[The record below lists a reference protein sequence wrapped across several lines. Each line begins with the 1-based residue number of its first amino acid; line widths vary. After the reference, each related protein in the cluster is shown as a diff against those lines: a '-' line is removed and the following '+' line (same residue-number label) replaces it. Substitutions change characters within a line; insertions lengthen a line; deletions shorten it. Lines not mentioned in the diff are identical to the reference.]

1 MDYEK
6 IYEQFDSKYEKLIP
20 SKHHALLLLKLF
32 EETEIDK
39 DRVFTLSEIKYS
51 LKEISGRDSQYNMSI
66 DSLLDYLI
74 ENPQRNG
81 SYKLTRFAEKFLK
94 LLISEVEPYKD
105 FPLVETIKNTYTPD
119 KETIK
124 KIENLEAW
132 FEKIFQP
139 STKEILLDSLEALK
153 RKLNEKIKFMG
164 IVLRDETILFP
175 QRVEQFSTII
185 QEVSF
190 DAKQITEAIDLGN
203 KLSDVLLEN
212 VTYYQEKV
220 NVFDNIKAMK
230 EPEEYY
236 KYSKELKIAEN
247 IKNEVEHYWKSADKE
262 LKIIWDKIRYAM
274 TKVDDLRKSI
284 DGSNY
289 YTNRYEKL
297 LSIMIKNSQ
306 YNDDEIKLS
315 NAFLPKTIYG
325 KPNRFSVLERYNFLP
340 SQGNEPLIIENE
352 QDTREEILKE
362 DKLNNA
368 IEERI
373 QEIFIRY
380 KEILNRDKY
389 IDFSRIFYQLYQ
401 EEKNIV
407 IPIEVGDRLF
417 SFASQDNNYEII
429 INEKQY
435 PNNFNVDVA
444 IWTMII
450 KKKQEKESTTF

>member
-20 SKHHALLLLKLF
+20 SKHHILLLLRLF

-51 LKEISGRDSQYNMSI
+51 LKEISGRDSQYNMSV

-81 SYKLTRFAEKFLK
+81 KYKLTRFAEKFIK

-153 RKLNEKIKFMG
+153 RKLNEKIKLMG
-164 IVLRDETILFP
+164 LILRDETIPFP

-190 DAKQITEAIDLGN
+190 DARQITQAINLGD
-203 KLSDVLLEN
+203 KLSDLLSEN
-212 VTYYQEKV
+212 VMFYQRKV
-220 NVFDNIKAMK
+220 DMFDNIRAMK
-230 EPEEYY
+230 EPEEYS
-236 KYSKELKIAEN
+236 KYLKELKIAEI
-247 IKNEVEHYWKSADKE
+247 IKDEVGYYWKSADKE

-284 DGSNY
+284 NGSNY

-297 LSIMIKNSQ
+297 LSLMVRNSQ
-306 YNDDEIKLS
+306 NNGDEIKLS
-315 NAFLPKTIYG
+315 KAFLIKTIYG
-325 KPNRFSVLERYNFLP
+325 KPNKFSLLERYNFLP
-340 SQGNEPLIIENE
+340 ARGNEPLIIENE
-352 QDTREEILKE
+352 QDTREAILKKDE
-362 DKLNNA
+362 LNNA
-368 IEERI
+368 VEERI
-373 QEIFIRY
+373 QEILIHY
-380 KEILNRDKY
+380 KEILKRDKY
-389 IDFSRIFYQLYQ
+389 LDFSKIFYRLYQ
-401 EEKNIV
+401 EEKNIF
-407 IPIEVGDRLF
+407 IPIEVGDKLF
-417 SFASQDNNYEII
+417 SFASQDSNYEII
-429 INEKQY
+429 IDEKQY
-435 PNNFNVDVA
+435 LNNFNLDVA

-450 KKKQEKESTTF
+450 KEKPKKVSMIS